1 MEGGLVKYKGPQVK
15 RGHLLA
21 CGGHTGQEEEEEMPE
36 LCLGTVFLQ
45 WLLREAGSQESI
57 SLLWRLPGEPVSRL
71 GAVAAAPG
79 PPKASDLC

>member
-1 MEGGLVKYKGPQVK
+1 
-15 RGHLLA
+15 
-21 CGGHTGQEEEEEMPE
+21 MPE

-45 WLLREAGSQESI
+45 WLLREAGSQESV
-57 SLLWRLPGEPVSRL
+57 SLLWKLPGEPVSRL